1 MNVNY
6 NLVEANSAS
15 LIIVSQSGNNST
27 GTYNVDLNATQ
38 TTINLINYLP
48 GLYTI
53 ALIVNG
59 EVVDSET
66 LIKQ

>member
-1 MNVNY
+1 MRKNYSLLLLFAIGSFFNAQSSYTLDLTTNQININV
-6 NLVEANSAS
+6 S
-15 LIIVSQSGNNST
+15 
-27 GTYNVDLNATQ
+27 
-38 TTINLINYLP
+38 NYLP